1 MGGRARI
8 IWTAFQMV
16 TTELLYAVL
25 SFRSFLSSAISV
37 AGTGLF
43 AAFRRFGGRLLIEF
57 RNVSHDCNV
66 RAVRSAKWKY
76 LIRSNKHVSIRTIY
90 FCPPGNNWWTERS
103 YAGRTHGWRRQHLLS
118 DRRWLDAATKHS
130 GYVSG
135 QGAGKCVGVI
145 AYDYINARWS
155 CLFTSNTG
163 LYTHQNTTWENDIQQ
178 IKDFMSGLATPPAT
192 DLIGNDVPYPRSFVG
207 TVG

>member
-1 MGGRARI
+1 MSALGRFTFVPQATTGG
-8 IWTAFQMV
+8 
-16 TTELLYAVL
+16 L
-25 SFRSFLSSAISV
+25 SGATQV
-37 AGTGLF
+37 EPTG
-43 AAFRRFGGRLLIEF
+43 GDG
-57 RNVSHDCNV
+57 N
-66 RAVRSAKWKY
+66 
-76 LIRSNKHVSIRTIY
+76 IY
-90 FCPPGNNWWTERS
+90 YQIVDGLTPQPNT
-103 YAGRTHGWRRQHLLS
+103 L
-118 DRRWLDAATKHS
+118 

-178 IKDFMSGLATPPAT
+178 IKDFMSGLATPPTT